1 MSPNKTEFRSRTA
14 HILVGLSLAFGPIPA
29 SAAQAPAG
37 EAGKPYAGMPSLA
50 PIGMR
55 PDRYLPLPPGVAS
68 PPVDPVK
75 GYRLEKLGRGLYMV
89 TDNAYQSIFLVH
101 RSGVVVV
108 DAPPA
113 YSARLKAA
121 ISEVTDRPVTH
132 VVYSHAHID
141 HIGGVTDLGGKPVL
155 IAQEETARLLARAKD
170 PRRPVPTVTFK
181 DGYSLDVGGQKLEL
195 SYKGVAHQ
203 PGNIFIYAPE
213 QKVLMAVDLVFPG
226 WMPWRRFALAQD
238 VAGYFEQ
245 VAAIDKVPFESFV
258 GGHVS
263 RVGTHEDVRLQ
274 LEFMN
279 DLKAAAG
286 AALRKTALGEEL
298 APEDKSNPWAIFD
311 NYIDRVAA
319 RCVAALAP
327 KWQSRLAAF
336 DVYIW
341 DQCYAMEQSLRID

>member
-1 MSPNKTEFRSRTA
+1 MSPNKAAFKSTASRF
-14 HILVGLSLAFGPIPA
+14 LVGLSLALGPVPA
-29 SAAQAPAG
+29 SGAQAPAG
-37 EAGKPYAGMPSLA
+37 EAGRPYAEMPSLA
-50 PIGMR
+50 PIGVR
-55 PDRYLPLPPGVAS
+55 PDRYLPIPPGLAS
-68 PPVDPVK
+68 PPIDPAK
-75 GYRLEKLGRGLYMV
+75 GYRLQKLGRDLYMV

-101 RSGVVVV
+101 QSGVIVV

-121 ISEVTDRPVTH
+121 IAEVTDRPVTH

-141 HIGGVTDLGGKPVL
+141 HIGGVTDLGGKPVV
-155 IAQEETARLLARAKD
+155 IAQEETARLLSRSGD
-170 PRRPVPTVTFK
+170 PKRPVPSVTFK
-181 DGYSLDVGGQKLEL
+181 DRYTLTVGGQKLEL

-213 QKVLMAVDLVFPG
+213 QQVLMVVDVVFPG

-238 VAGYFEQ
+238 VAGYFDQ
-245 VAAIDKVPFESFV
+245 VAAIDKVPFKSFV

-263 RVGTHEDVRLQ
+263 RVGTHDDVRLQ

-279 DLKAAAG
+279 ELKAAAG
-286 AALRKTALGEEL
+286 AALRTTGLGEEL

-319 RCVAALAP
+319 KCVAALAP
-327 KWQSRLAAF
+327 KWQTRLAAF